1 MLTWYSQTERKQIT
15 KSQDPHGVKRG
26 VRRLT
31 ILCYKNSMQADAL
44 PSSNRRVLIVDDNKD
59 GRESLATVLRE
70 LGFVV
75 QTAPDGTSALA
86 CAETFQ
92 PQVVLLDILMPGIN
106 GFQVAEKLRQHPTL
120 SNILL
125 ISMSGFALEPDDIRW
140 QRSGFDYHLLKPMDL
155 FVLEPLLKGERNTVK
170 ERNTNEAA

>member
-1 MLTWYSQTERKQIT
+1 VSKETDSGKTE
-15 KSQDPHGVKRG
+15 PAPVKPGARL
-26 VRRLT
+26 LT
-31 ILCYKNSMQADAL
+31 ILCYKDVMQTDAL
-44 PSSNRRVLIVDDNKD
+44 PSSTRRVLIVDDNKD

-75 QTAPDGTSALA
+75 QTAPNGASALT
-86 CAETFQ
+86 CTETFL
-92 PQVVLLDILMPGIN
+92 PHVVLLDILMPGLS

-120 SNILL
+120 SNVLL

-155 FVLEPLLKGERNTVK
+155 FLLEPLLKSERNVVK
-170 ERNTNEAA
+170 ERHKNQAA

>member
-1 MLTWYSQTERKQIT
+1 
-15 KSQDPHGVKRG
+15 
-26 VRRLT
+26 
-31 ILCYKNSMQADAL
+31 MQGDVTQ
-44 PSSNRRVLIVDDNKD
+44 PSTRRVLIVDDNKD

-75 QTAPDGTSALA
+75 QTASDGTRALA

-92 PQVVLLDILMPGIN
+92 PHVILLDILMPGLS
-106 GFQVAEKLRQHPTL
+106 GFQVAEKIRQHSTL
-120 SNILL
+120 SEVLL

-155 FVLEPLLKGERNTVK
+155 FVLEPLLKSERNTVK
-170 ERNTNEAA
+170 ARHKNEAA

>member
-1 MLTWYSQTERKQIT
+1 MHE
-15 KSQDPHGVKRG
+15 HA
-26 VRRLT
+26 
-31 ILCYKNSMQADAL
+31 NH
-44 PSSNRRVLIVDDNKD
+44 PSTRRVLIVDDNKD
-59 GRESLATVLRE
+59 GRETLASVLRE
-70 LGFVV
+70 LGFFV

-92 PQVVLLDILMPGIN
+92 PQVVLLDILMPGLS

-155 FVLEPLLKGERNTVK
+155 FVLEPLLNSERKVVK
-170 ERNTNEAA
+170 ERSNHPSA